1 MKYLSFSHSPILPF
15 FFIFFLGCTQQFHF
29 YKEDTTEREFR
40 VDVYECERDTRMASS
55 GFQRVRPQETT
66 GYYYGADGSIS
77 PLHPFSHS
85 PSPWASVADLSETF
99 RERAEIN
106 NFYVSCMKARGY
118 VHQ

>member
-1 MKYLSFSHSPILPF
+1 MNKLTIFIFSLIILPS
-15 FFIFFLGCTQQFHF
+15 CTQQFHF
-29 YKEDTTEREFR
+29 YKEDATEGEFR

-55 GFQRVRPQETT
+55 GFKRSRPVEAAS
-66 GYYYGADGSIS
+66 YYGVDNTVTQS
-77 PLHPFSHS
+77 PPAA
-85 PSPWASVADLSETF
+85 WASVADLSETF